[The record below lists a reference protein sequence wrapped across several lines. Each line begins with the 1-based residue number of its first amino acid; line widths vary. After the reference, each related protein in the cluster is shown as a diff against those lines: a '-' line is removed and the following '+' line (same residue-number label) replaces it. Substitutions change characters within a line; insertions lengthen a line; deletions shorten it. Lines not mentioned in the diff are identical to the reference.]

1 MSVLSLLRLRT
12 AADFAD
18 WYRIGAAYVSGVAE
32 EMGFDTG
39 EFVDYEAGAAAMRDG
54 RPPAS
59 VSPAVRRSIAA
70 DLLADAV
77 FSEPFCEWLPLWYE
91 VSLVGPVRYCEY
103 RLRRVAEPYCHGLS
117 VSVPRFSPPANA
129 RVDGRPAP
137 SHLTGFRERFVLA
150 DAILHLEWFVHVARE
165 SGIVVP
171 QKLIDRTRKESLA
184 YYTGQQDSLSPQVRR
199 FQAALFADDKWVRDI
214 DDCYGLDSTLFGIWE
229 RLLSTERRR
238 LESGGAA
245 TEETPERL

>member
-18 WYRIGAAYVSGVAE
+18 WYRIGAAYVSDVAG

-39 EFVDYEAGAAAMRDG
+39 EFVDYEAGVAAMRDG

-91 VSLVGPVRYCEY
+91 VSLLGPVRYCEY
-103 RLRRVAEPYCHGLS
+103 RLRTVAEPYCDGLS
-117 VSVPRFSPPANA
+117 VSVPRFSRPANA
-129 RVDGRPAP
+129 VVDGRPAP
-137 SHLTGFRERFVLA
+137 AHLTGFRERFVLA
-150 DAILHLEWFVHVARE
+150 AAILHLEWFVHVARE

-171 QKLIDRTRKESLA
+171 QALVERTRRESLA
-184 YYTGQQDSLSPQVRR
+184 YYTGHRESLSPQVQQ
-199 FQAALFADDKWVRDI
+199 FQAALFADDRWVREI
-214 DDCYGLDSTLFGIWE
+214 DAVYGLNSALFGVWE
-229 RLLSTERRR
+229 RFLRAERKR
-238 LESGGAA
+238 LETAA
-245 TEETPERL
+245 RR

>member
-1 MSVLSLLRLRT
+1 MSVLSLLRLYT

-18 WYRIGAAYVSGVAE
+18 WYRIGAEYVDGVAE
-32 EMGFDTG
+32 EMGFDTA
-39 EFVDYEAGAAAMRDG
+39 EFVDYEAGVAAMRDG

-91 VSLVGPVRYCEY
+91 VSLLGPVRYCEY
-103 RLRRVAEPYCHGLS
+103 RLRAVAEPYCHELS
-117 VSVPRFSPPANA
+117 VSVPRFSRPANA
-129 RVDGRPAP
+129 LVDGRPAP
-137 SHLTGFRERFVLA
+137 AHLDSFREQFILA

-171 QKLIDRTRKESLA
+171 QGLIDRTHEESLA
-184 YYTGQQDSLSPQVRR
+184 YYTGHRESLSPQVQR
-199 FQAALFADDKWVRDI
+199 FQAALFADDRWVREI
-214 DDCYGLDSTLFGIWE
+214 DAAYGLDSTLFELWE
-229 RLLSTERRR
+229 RLLRAERER
-238 LESGGAA
+238 LEAA
-245 TEETPERL
+245 TQR

>member
-18 WYRIGAAYVSGVAE
+18 WYQIGAAYVDGVAE
-32 EMGFDTG
+32 EMGFDTT
-39 EFVDYEAGAAAMRDG
+39 EFVDYEAGVAAMRDG

-91 VSLVGPVRYCEY
+91 VSLLGPVRYCEY
-103 RLRRVAEPYCHGLS
+103 RLRAVAEQYCDDLS
-117 VSVPRFSPPANA
+117 VSVPRFSRPANA
-129 RVDGRPAP
+129 LVDGRPAP
-137 SHLTGFRERFVLA
+137 SHLDSFRKQFILA

-171 QKLIDRTRKESLA
+171 QGLIDRTHEESLA
-184 YYTGQQDSLSPQVRR
+184 YYTGHRESLSPQVRR
-199 FQAALFADDKWVRDI
+199 FQAALFADDRWVREI
-214 DDCYGLDSTLFGIWE
+214 DAAYGLDSTLFELWE
-229 RLLSTERRR
+229 RLLRAERER
-238 LESGGAA
+238 LEAA
-245 TEETPERL
+245 TQR

>member
-18 WYRIGAAYVSGVAE
+18 WYRIGAEYVDGIAA
-32 EMGFDTG
+32 EMGFDTS
-39 EFVDYEAGAAAMRDG
+39 EVVDYEAGVEAMRDE
-54 RPPAS
+54 RPPAT

-91 VSLVGPVRYCEY
+91 LSLLGPVRYCEH
-103 RLRRVAEPYCHGLS
+103 RLRAVAAPYCRDLA
-117 VSVPRFSPPANA
+117 VSVPQFSRPGDAL
-129 RVDGRPAP
+129 VDGWPAP
-137 SHLTGFRERFVLA
+137 AHVDGFAEQFVLA

-171 QKLIDRTRKESLA
+171 QEVVDRTRKESLA
-184 YYTGQQDSLSPQVRR
+184 YYTGHRESLSPRVQR
-199 FQAALFADDKWVRDI
+199 FQALLFADDAWVREI
-214 DDCYGLDSTLFGIWE
+214 DAAYGLDSTLFGIWE
-229 RLLSTERRR
+229 RLLRAERER
-238 LESGGAA
+238 LETGDGH
-245 TEETPERL
+245 

>member
-1 MSVLSLLRLRT
+1 MRVLSLLRLRT

-18 WYRIGAAYVSGVAE
+18 WYRIGAEYVDSVADA
-32 EMGFDTG
+32 MGFDTAD
-39 EFVDYEAGAAAMRDG
+39 FVDYQAGVEAMRDE

-91 VSLVGPVRYCEY
+91 MSLLGPVRYCEY
-103 RLRRVAEPYCHGLS
+103 RLRQVAEPYCHDLS
-117 VSVPRFSPPANA
+117 VSVPRFSRPANA
-129 RVDGRPAP
+129 LVDGRPAP
-137 SHLTGFRERFVLA
+137 SHRTGFRERFVLA

-171 QKLIDRTRKESLA
+171 QALVDRTREESLA
-184 YYTGQQDSLSPQVRR
+184 CYTGHRESLSPRVRR
-199 FQAALFADDKWVRDI
+199 FQAALFADDRWVREI
-214 DDCYGLDSTLFGIWE
+214 DAAYGLDSTLFGVWE
-229 RLLSTERRR
+229 RLLGTERRR
-238 LESGGAA
+238 LETG
-245 TEETPERL
+245 L